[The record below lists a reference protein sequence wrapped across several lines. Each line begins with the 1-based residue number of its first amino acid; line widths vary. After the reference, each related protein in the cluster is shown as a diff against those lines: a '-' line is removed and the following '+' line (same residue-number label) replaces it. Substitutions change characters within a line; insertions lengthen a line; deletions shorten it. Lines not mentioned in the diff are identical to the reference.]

1 MRDKK
6 NNEEKLKSMIIR
18 VRNLNCTVPM
28 LGMGILYLMAHYNF
42 TGPLATILSTV
53 TYLAV
58 AIFFVGFLSSILT
71 PGEHVKFCNFL
82 TKDNKRE
89 IIWNKIKGAP
99 NAYCKRVKSEIR
111 KIISTPVR
119 SKELKHPSSKNI
131 ELTEGSLKTRSG
143 SGVDSN
149 PGGNF
154 YK

>member
-6 NNEEKLKSMIIR
+6 NNEEKLESMIFR
-18 VRNLNCTVPM
+18 VRCLIGIVPM
-28 LGMGILYLMAHYNF
+28 LGMGILYLMANYNF
-42 TGPLATILSTV
+42 TGPLATILYTV
-53 TYLAV
+53 TYLAI
-58 AIFFVGFLSSILT
+58 AISFVGFLSANLT
-71 PGEHVKFCNFL
+71 PGDHVKFCNFL

-131 ELTEGSLKTRSG
+131 ELTERSLKTRSG

-149 PGGNF
+149 PGGNSN
-154 YK
+154 K